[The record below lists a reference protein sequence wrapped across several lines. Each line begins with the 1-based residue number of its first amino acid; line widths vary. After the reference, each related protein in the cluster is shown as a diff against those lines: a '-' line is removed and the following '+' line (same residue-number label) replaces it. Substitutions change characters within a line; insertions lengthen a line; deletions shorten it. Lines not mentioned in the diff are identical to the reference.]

1 MNTPSSLGGQVR
13 LVAVGD
19 VHPDRSNPAS
29 LFDLVK
35 PQLSAGDLRICQL
48 EATLSTQGT
57 VRTDVRNPAHRVHPR
72 NVEALTAAGFDIVS
86 FAGNN
91 SLDYGLD
98 AFDETIDVCNTN
110 GIAVVGAGRSLE
122 EASAPVVLPANG
134 HTVAFVNFCSL
145 LRDGYAATQSRGGI
159 SPLHITTFYQPL
171 ENVYEQPGTP
181 SRTVT
186 VVDGRDLDRV
196 VAAIAQARA
205 QADIVVGCF
214 HWGVHFTHD
223 LAMYQPDVAYAAI
236 DAGADLVLGTH
247 PHCLQ
252 AVDVYKGNPIFY
264 SLGNFAFEQDTL
276 ARTGVGEYLSF
287 YGLSMDD
294 TLRQHPHPRHCRL
307 TVVTTI
313 TFEGRSVIEARLT
326 PAYFNDAAQPE
337 PLQAGTQRHDEVIGL
352 LEDLSAE
359 IGTSIVRDG
368 NDGMVQLEKVTPLDT
383 RTWVRDRAMSY
394 PRLGQLLASM
404 PPTSAASPSAS

>member
-1 MNTPSSLGGQVR
+1 
-13 LVAVGD
+13 
-19 VHPDRSNPAS
+19 
-29 LFDLVK
+29 
-35 PQLSAGDLRICQL
+35 
-48 EATLSTQGT
+48 
-57 VRTDVRNPAHRVHPR
+57 
-72 NVEALTAAGFDIVS
+72 
-86 FAGNN
+86 
-91 SLDYGLD
+91 
-98 AFDETIDVCNTN
+98 
-110 GIAVVGAGRSLE
+110 
-122 EASAPVVLPANG
+122 
-134 HTVAFVNFCSL
+134 
-145 LRDGYAATQSRGGI
+145 
-159 SPLHITTFYQPL
+159 L

-186 VVDGRDLDRV
+186 VIDQHDLGRV
-196 VAAIAQARA
+196 IAAIAHARA

-252 AVDVYKGNPIFY
+252 AVDVYNDKPIFY
-264 SLGNFAFEQDTL
+264 SLGNFAFEQNTL
-276 ARTGVGEYLSF
+276 SRTGVGEYLSF

-313 TFEGRSVIEARLT
+313 TFEGRSVVEARLT
-326 PAYFNDAAQPE
+326 PAYFNDTAQPE
-337 PLQAGTQRHDEVIGL
+337 PLEAGTPWHDEVMGL
-352 LEDLSAE
+352 LVDLSAE

-368 NDGMVQLEKVTPLDT
+368 NDGVVQLEKVTPLDT

-394 PRLGQLLASM
+394 PRLGQLLALM
-404 PPTSAASPSAS
+404 PATSTAVRPAS

>member
-1 MNTPSSLGGQVR
+1 MPTDSSIAGQVR

-19 VHPDRSNPAS
+19 VQPDRPNPAS
-29 LFDLVK
+29 LFDLVR
-35 PQLSAGDLRICQL
+35 PHLSVGDLRVCQL
-48 EATLSTQGT
+48 EATLSTRGT

-72 NVEALTAAGFDIVS
+72 NVEALTAVGFDIVS

-91 SLDYGLD
+91 NLDYGLD
-98 AFDETIDVCNTN
+98 AFYETIDVCTANR
-110 GIAVVGAGRSLE
+110 IAVVGAGNNLE
-122 EASAPVVLPANG
+122 AASAPVVLPANG
-134 HTVAFVNFCSL
+134 HTVAFVNFCSI

-159 SPLHITTFYQPL
+159 SPLHVSTFYQPL

-186 VVDGRDLDRV
+186 VIDQHDLGRV
-196 VAAIAQARA
+196 IAAIAQARA

-252 AVDVYKGNPIFY
+252 AVDVYNGKPIFY

-276 ARTGVGEYLSF
+276 SRTGVGEYLSF

-313 TFEGRSVIEARLT
+313 TFEGRSVVEARLT
-326 PAYFNDAAQPE
+326 PAYFNDTAQPE
-337 PLQAGTQRHDEVIGL
+337 SLEAGTPRHDEVMGL

-368 NDGMVQLEKVTPLDT
+368 NDGVVQLEKVTPFDT
-383 RTWVRDRAMSY
+383 RTWVRDRAVSY

-404 PPTSAASPSAS
+404 PATSTAVRPAS